1 VDDYVK
7 IVAELTLYDP
17 ALTPTAAGL
26 NFIPY
31 GSTIIHWQ
39 NGITEAFG
47 PDGKRLFIAR
57 DSDAA
62 QLPHPSG
69 PNGPFTSPATQ
80 ILQVPSGAL
89 IGASSG
95 SPDTWLPVS
104 LNGVVIL
111 FVFTSQSS
119 YPVS

>member
-1 VDDYVK
+1 MDDYVK
-7 IVAELTLYDP
+7 ITAELTLYDP
-17 ALTPTAAGL
+17 TLTPTATGL
-26 NFIPY
+26 NFILY

-80 ILQVPSGAL
+80 ILQVPNGA
-89 IGASSG
+89 IISASSG
-95 SPDTWLPVS
+95 SPYSWYPVS

-111 FVFTSQSS
+111 FVFNSQTS
-119 YPVS
+119 YPSS